1 MWTPE
6 KMVEEI
12 KRQID
17 KATEEERNMVLV
29 REPNRDWTALDIL
42 FEVESGSDLGKSF
55 VQKMM
60 QQYNERDKRN
70 QKLN

>member
-6 KMVEEI
+6 KIVEEI

-29 REPNRDWTALDIL
+29 REPNRDWTAMDIL
-42 FEVESGSDLGKSF
+42 YEVEAGTDLGNRF
-55 VQKMM
+55 VERMM
-60 QQYNERDKRN
+60 QQYNEKDKRN
-70 QKLN
+70 QQLN